1 MVSFITKNAKN
12 FGRNKRNVR
21 ERDRDVREN
30 NRDIRGFFK
39 KNKRHI
45 AWIIPLILIVLLSTT
60 CVYTVDQTEYAI
72 ITTFGKPNEQ
82 PVSSG
87 LRLKLP
93 YPIQSVTKL
102 SKETFSTTFG
112 YKVQNGEEVI
122 FEEETKMITGD
133 ENIILADLEVQWKIS
148 DPIAYLYNTNEP
160 REILFNAT
168 SSSLRGVI
176 GSSTV
181 DDVLTDGRA
190 KIISDIR
197 ENLTELCNKY
207 DLGIT
212 IVNVNLQDVDL
223 PTSEVDAAF
232 KAVTD
237 AREER
242 LTKINNA
249 QKYKNE
255 KINEVKGERDAILSQ
270 AEATKVSLIE
280 KAKGD
285 TARFNAML
293 SEYNNNQEITR
304 QRLIIHTI
312 ENVLK
317 DTKVYVVDESSNT
330 IRYLPIEFLG
340 EEE

>member
-1 MVSFITKNAKN
+1 M
-12 FGRNKRNVR
+12 
-21 ERDRDVREN
+21 
-30 NRDIRGFFK
+30 
-39 KNKRHI
+39 
-45 AWIIPLILIVLLSTT
+45 
-60 CVYTVDQTEYAI
+60 
-72 ITTFGKPNEQ
+72 
-82 PVSSG
+82 
-87 LRLKLP
+87 
-93 YPIQSVTKL
+93 
-102 SKETFSTTFG
+102 
-112 YKVQNGEEVI
+112 
-122 FEEETKMITGD
+122 
-133 ENIILADLEVQWKIS
+133 
-148 DPIAYLYNTNEP
+148 
-160 REILFNAT
+160 
-168 SSSLRGVI
+168 
-176 GSSTV
+176 
-181 DDVLTDGRA
+181 
-190 KIISDIR
+190 
-197 ENLTELCNKY
+197 
-207 DLGIT
+207 
-212 IVNVNLQDVDL
+212 DL

-255 KINEVKGERDAILSQ
+255 KINEVKGGERDAILSQ

-280 KAKGD
+280 KAKGGD

-340 EEE
+340 GEEE